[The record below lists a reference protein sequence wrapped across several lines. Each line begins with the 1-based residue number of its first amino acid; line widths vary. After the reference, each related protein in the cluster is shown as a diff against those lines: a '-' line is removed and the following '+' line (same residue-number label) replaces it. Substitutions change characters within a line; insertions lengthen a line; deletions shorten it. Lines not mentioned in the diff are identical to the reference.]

1 MVLSLVIFVGRNI
14 NRINNEVKKYDY
26 NLFSYPYY
34 YLDDVHFRVDKLVNN
49 ILFSHQ
55 ICIDENKINCEGFNG
70 ISVTKK
76 FYYILKKNN

>member
-1 MVLSLVIFVGRNI
+1 MVLSLVIFFGRNI

-34 YLDDVHFRVDKLVNN
+34 YLDDVHFRVDKFIKN
-49 ILFSHQ
+49 ILLSHKS
-55 ICIDENKINCEGFNG
+55 CIAENKINCEGFNG